1 MLLEQL
7 ARNCLSTWDSGD
19 LARAIREMG
28 EYLKEV
34 DAERQRHESTI
45 EVARGDYEEPSGGE
59 IEIDDDPLLS
69 VGEDGMW
76 VSAWVW
82 VPIEADAEEPAEGT
96 PGDSREDEDSGLP
109 KPPPGYTAEE
119 LDRDNPYNQWMH
131 E

>member
-7 ARNCLSTWDSGD
+7 ARDVIAAWESGD
-19 LARAIREMG
+19 LAKAVTNMDNF
-28 EYLKEV
+28 LKEADQQRV
-34 DAERQRHESTI
+34 DHEGTI
-45 EVARGDYEEPSGGE
+45 AAAVDNYAWDDNGG
-59 IEIDDDPLLS
+59 ISFDANPLLS
-69 VGEDGMW
+69 VADDGVF

-82 VPIEADAEEPAEGT
+82 VPIEADDEEPAEGT

>member
-7 ARNCLSTWDSGD
+7 ARNVIASWESGDPEKAITDLDNFLKVLDQERIDHEGTIAAAVDNYAWDSGG
-19 LARAIREMG
+19 ISF
-28 EYLKEV
+28 
-34 DAERQRHESTI
+34 DAN
-45 EVARGDYEEPSGGE
+45 
-59 IEIDDDPLLS
+59 PLLS
-69 VGEDGMW
+69 VADDGVF

-96 PGDSREDEDSGLP
+96 PGDSREDSGLP

>member
-1 MLLEQL
+1 MLLLEQL
-7 ARNCLSTWDSGD
+7 ARNVIASWESGD
-19 LARAIREMG
+19 PEKAITDLDNF
-28 EYLKEV
+28 LKVLDQERIDHEGTIAAAV
-34 DAERQRHESTI
+34 DNYAWDN
-45 EVARGDYEEPSGGE
+45 GDISF
-59 IEIDDDPLLS
+59 DANPLLS
-69 VGEDGMW
+69 VADDGVF

-82 VPIEADAEEPAEGT
+82 VPIEADDEDPAEGT